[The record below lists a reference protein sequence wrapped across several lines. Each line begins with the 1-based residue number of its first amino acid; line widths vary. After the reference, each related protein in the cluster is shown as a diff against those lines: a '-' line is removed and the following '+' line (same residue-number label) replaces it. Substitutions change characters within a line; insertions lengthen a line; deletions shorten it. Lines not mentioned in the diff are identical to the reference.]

1 MKYLLVICFLL
12 ILYVNTIPGGWEK
25 GSFRENDMGIDQ
37 AFRKAFELYSNDNS
51 NSEID
56 YTERLTIYRQIAD
69 CINYRMCF
77 IDLKSD
83 LNVVQEYIISG
94 PEFGTS
100 KKNPTFQLF
109 EKNTYKSKGFLS
121 VGDSKYTKV
130 ENTLKSYVK
139 YLKQNIL
146 YITKVEIIEAYL
158 DNFYIVTA
166 RTDEDKHIYV
176 VGQSKENTDNY
187 EALGML
193 K

>member
-1 MKYLLVICFLL
+1 MKYSLVICFLL
-12 ILYVNTIPGGWEK
+12 VLYVNTIPGGWEK
-25 GSFRENDMGIDQ
+25 GSFREDDLGIDR
-37 AFRKAFELYSNDNS
+37 AYKKAFELYSKDNP
-51 NSEID
+51 NSDID
-56 YTERLTIYRQIAD
+56 FTERLTIYRQTAN

-94 PEFGTS
+94 PEFGS
-100 KKNPTFQLF
+100 RNRNPTFELY
-109 EKNTYKSKGFLS
+109 EKNTYKAKGYLS
-121 VGDSKYTKV
+121 VGDSKYPRIQ
-130 ENTLKSYVK
+130 NTLNSWVK
-139 YLKQNIL
+139 NLKQNIL
-146 YITKVEIIEAYL
+146 YITKVEIIETYL

-166 RTDEDKHIYV
+166 RTDEDKHTYV